1 MKTLIAVGLLALSSM
16 ANGCDWIAGPPQPC
30 VYAQPESALAVQIWQ
45 NDQQMQQQQLQARQD
60 QMEADQ
66 RAEQQYQQQY
76 QAQHQFDN
84 YRPDNNPSI
93 YGTQVYGGRY

>member
-1 MKTLIAVGLLALSSM
+1 MKTLIAVGLSALSSM
-16 ANGCDWIAGPPQPC
+16 ANACDWIAGPPQPC

-60 QMEADQ
+60 QMEVEQ
-66 RAEQQYQQQY
+66 RRQQQYQQ
-76 QAQHQFDN
+76 QHQFDN
-84 YRPDNNPSI
+84 YKPDNNPSI

>member
-1 MKTLIAVGLLALSSM
+1 MKTFMAIGLLAFSSM
-16 ANGCDWIAGPPQPC
+16 TLACGWTAGPPPPC
-30 VYAQPESALAVQIWQ
+30 TYNEPTYQEAIMIHQ
-45 NDQQMQQQQLQARQD
+45 DQQAQQAAEMQARQD

-66 RAEQQYQQQY
+66 RAEQQYQQ
-76 QAQHQFDN
+76 QHQFDN